1 MPHEQGF
8 WAFEGKIINT
18 RKKIKFFNEMAYVL
32 TMKVYITAKQLLK
45 NLSSEVKSTGFES

>member
-32 TMKVYITAKQLLK
+32 TMKVYITARQLLK